1 MRTTLVR
8 SDAWSLS
15 SSGGMRLALFL
26 ATLGLS
32 SLPASP
38 QQAEPAK
45 PAKATPAPKAAEASP
60 RPAEARQARE
70 ANAEAPA
77 KPAVPK
83 ILHLGQLVNIR
94 IDVKIT
100 DERGAQTPVA
110 KVVSLTVADGGTAFI
125 RSTAEA
131 PFGAKTENLR
141 TIPLHVDAS
150 PWIEGNKVRLKL
162 SLEYNAVDV
171 GGEPRQYPKMEIR
184 ENLGLVLENE
194 KPLLVAESP
203 DPLSDR
209 RVSVE
214 VKATILR

>member
-1 MRTTLVR
+1 MRV
-8 SDAWSLS
+8 
-15 SSGGMRLALFL
+15 LALFL
-26 ATLGLS
+26 AALGLFS
-32 SLPASP
+32 PPASP

-45 PAKATPAPKAAEASP
+45 PAKTTPAPKAAEASQ
-60 RPAEARQARE
+60 RPAEARQAKE
-70 ANAEAPA
+70 AKAEAPA
-77 KPAVPK
+77 KPA
-83 ILHLGQLVNIR
+83 GQLVNIR

-100 DERGAQTPVA
+100 DERGSQTPVA
-110 KVVSLTVADGGTAFI
+110 KVVSLTVADGGMAFI

-141 TIPLHVDAS
+141 VIPLHVDAT
-150 PWIEGNKVRLKL
+150 PRIEGSKVRLKL

-184 ENLGLVLENE
+184 ENLSLVLENE

-209 RVSVE
+209 RVNVE
-214 VKATILR
+214 VKATILK